1 MAARRSR
8 TLFSA
13 AAALLTLTACIE
25 VVDAP
30 PGAVEPA
37 TAPTSATAPPT
48 ASDDGGSSD
57 DGSSDG
63 SSSPAEADTQAL
75 VMTAGFDPAAAWAS
89 VELPSV
95 QPGAD
100 LLPDATPRESQGW
113 TVLYYGMADTDL
125 EPYLMEDVNEIGTV
139 SEGPGVQFFSLID
152 RSAGY
157 GDDAA
162 LDLGAWEGG
171 RLVDI
176 RGGTGDVL
184 ADLGDVDTGD
194 PQVLA
199 DFIATGILN
208 FPAQQYALVISDHG
222 ASWPGIGPD
231 EGSSGDGVLDL
242 PELYAGIRAGLEG
255 AGIDRLDLLGFD
267 ACLMAT
273 YEVASTLAPV
283 ARRLLASQEL
293 EPGHGWD
300 YSVFDALHGQPDM
313 SVDELGA
320 LVIDGFAAQ
329 AAEWGTDTEIT
340 LSLVDLERVG
350 ELDEAVAE
358 FAAAMSG
365 RAAAVGPTVGRV
377 RATTLSFGRSPD
389 PDMDTHMTDLGML
402 VAGIGVE
409 ALDLSDQADAVLR
422 ALDDVVVYKVEGQA
436 TRGATGLAVYFPPHA
451 EHFSQS
457 YTYLPGS
464 YWWTQFLESFYD
476 AGNAIPEEQ
485 HPTFTNVE
493 GQAEVGFDDYGLWIS
508 GEFDAAAADN
518 VSEAWIEY
526 GIVDDDGTV
535 TYIGRESAEISDD
548 GSGLVIG
555 SYDLTALQLTDGVD
569 SAYAF
574 LQLVWGDESDI
585 ATVDIPLTY
594 VAPGQSLDDG
604 RDVLLEMTYDAV
616 EGDVVSE
623 TYYSYNEAA
632 GTFGELTADPEGLL
646 FPQLYVESGNS
657 GEWALSSDVG
667 LWADLPN
674 LLYEF
679 PKLESGTELFVKLI
693 VADFGGNTAVVSA
706 LLEIP

>member
-1 MAARRSR
+1 MSARSPLA
-8 TLFSA
+8 LFG

-25 VVDAP
+25 EVDTL
-30 PGAVEPA
+30 PGDVEPA
-37 TAPTSATAPPT
+37 TVPTIPTTESIAADDGDSTDDPPAPPGT
-48 ASDDGGSSD
+48 DAPD
-57 DGSSDG
+57 
-63 SSSPAEADTQAL
+63 L
-75 VMTAGFDPAAAWAS
+75 VMAAAFDPAAAWS
-89 VELPSV
+89 NVELPSV
-95 QPGAD
+95 QPGTD

-113 TVLYYGMADTDL
+113 TILYYGMADTDL
-125 EPYLMEDVNEIGTV
+125 EPYLIEDVNEIGTV

-152 RSAGY
+152 RSADY
-157 GDDAA
+157 GEDAA

-171 RLVDI
+171 WLVDI
-176 RGGTGDVL
+176 RGGAGDVL

-222 ASWPGIGPD
+222 ASWPGMGPD
-231 EGSSGDGVLDL
+231 EGSFGDGVLDL
-242 PELYAGIRAGLEG
+242 PDLYAGIRAGLAG
-255 AGIDRLDLLGFD
+255 AGIDQLDLLGFD

-273 YEVASTLAPV
+273 YEVASTLTPV

-300 YSVFDALHGQPDM
+300 YGVFEALHGQPDM

-320 LVIDGFAAQ
+320 LIIDGFAAQ
-329 AAEWGTDTEIT
+329 ATEWGTDTDIT

-350 ELDEAVAE
+350 VLDEAVAE

-365 RAAAVGPTVGRV
+365 RAAAVGPAVGRV
-377 RATTLSFGRSPD
+377 RAATLSFGRSPD
-389 PDMDTHMTDLGML
+389 PDMDTHMADLGML

-422 ALDDVVVYKVEGQA
+422 AINDVVVYKVEGQA
-436 TRGATGLAVYFPPHA
+436 TRGATGLAVYFPPRI

-476 AGNAIPEEQ
+476 AGQAIPEEHQ
-485 HPTFTNVE
+485 PTFTNVE

-526 GIVDDDGTV
+526 GVVDDEDGTI
-535 TYIGRESAEISDD
+535 TYIGRESADISDD
-548 GSGLVIG
+548 GSGLVTG

-574 LQLVWGDESDI
+574 LELVWGTESDI
-585 ATVDIPLTY
+585 ATVDIPLIY
-594 VAPGQSLDDG
+594 VAPGESLDDG
-604 RDVLLEMTYDAV
+604 RDVLLEMTYDAT
-616 EGDVVSE
+616 EGDVISE
-623 TYYSYNEAA
+623 TYYSYNAAA

-646 FPQLYVESGNS
+646 FPQLYVESGDT

-679 PKLESGTELFVKLI
+679 PELESGTQLFVRLL
-693 VADFGGNTAVVSA
+693 VSDFGGNTASVSA
-706 LLEIP
+706 LAEIP